1 MPTMDSQRSGAAFS
15 RKAGSAN
22 AMQRV
27 LILGGTAEARELAQK
42 LAGRDDFAVTL
53 SLAGRTAAPAPQGVP
68 VRVGG
73 FGGSKGLAKYLAAE
87 RINVLIDA
95 THPYAATMSDS
106 AARAVQLIDVRLL
119 ALRRPAW
126 VAVEGDRWTEVADA
140 QHAVSALG
148 QEPRHVFLTLG
159 RQELGPFRQAPQHH
173 YLIRSVDPVSPPLA
187 VPHATYM
194 TARGPFTEADDLALL
209 KEHGIDVIVSKNS
222 GGPATYSKIAAA
234 RTLGIEVVMI
244 TRPQLPE
251 MPSVDTVDAVMEWLD
266 HTDAS

>member
-1 MPTMDSQRSGAAFS
+1 
-15 RKAGSAN
+15 
-22 AMQRV
+22 MQRI
-27 LILGGTAEARELAQK
+27 LILGGTAEARQLAQE
-42 LAGRDDFAVTL
+42 LAGREDFTVTL

-119 ALRRPAW
+119 ALRRPPW
-126 VAVEGDRWTEVADA
+126 VAVKGDRWIEVADA
-140 QHAVSALG
+140 QHAVTALG
-148 QEPRHVFLTLG
+148 QDPRHVFLTLG

-173 YLIRSVDPVSPPLA
+173 YLIRSVDPLSPPLA
-187 VPHATYM
+187 VPHATYL

-209 KEHGIDVIVSKNS
+209 KEHSINAVVSKNS

-234 RTLGIEVVMI
+234 RALGIEVIMI

-251 MPSVDTVDAVMEWLD
+251 MPSVDTVEAVLDWLV
-266 HTDAS
+266 HAETS

>member
-1 MPTMDSQRSGAAFS
+1 M
-15 RKAGSAN
+15 
-22 AMQRV
+22 
-27 LILGGTAEARELAQK
+27 
-42 LAGRDDFAVTL
+42 TL

-119 ALRRPAW
+119 ALRRPPW
-126 VAVEGDRWTEVADA
+126 VAVKGDRWIEVADA
-140 QHAVSALG
+140 QHAVTALG
-148 QEPRHVFLTLG
+148 QDPRHVFLTLG

-173 YLIRSVDPVSPPLA
+173 YLIRSVDPISPPLA
-187 VPHATYM
+187 VPHATYL

-209 KEHGIDVIVSKNS
+209 KEHSINAVVSKNS

-234 RTLGIEVVMI
+234 RALGIEVIMI

-251 MPSVDTVDAVMEWLD
+251 MPSVDTVEAVLDWLV
-266 HTDAS
+266 HAETS

>member
-1 MPTMDSQRSGAAFS
+1 M
-15 RKAGSAN
+15 
-22 AMQRV
+22 
-27 LILGGTAEARELAQK
+27 
-42 LAGRDDFAVTL
+42 TL

-119 ALRRPAW
+119 ALRRPPWA
-126 VAVEGDRWTEVADA
+126 AVKGDRWIEVADA
-140 QHAVSALG
+140 QHAVTALG
-148 QEPRHVFLTLG
+148 QDPRHVFLTLG

-173 YLIRSVDPVSPPLA
+173 YLIRSVDPISPPLA
-187 VPHATYM
+187 VPHATYL

-209 KEHGIDVIVSKNS
+209 KEHSIDAVVSKNS

-234 RTLGIEVVMI
+234 RALGIEVIMI

-251 MPSVDTVDAVMEWLD
+251 MPSVDTVEAVLDWLV
-266 HTDAS
+266 HAETS

>member
-1 MPTMDSQRSGAAFS
+1 
-15 RKAGSAN
+15 
-22 AMQRV
+22 MQRV

-126 VAVEGDRWTEVADA
+126 VAVEGDRWIEVADA

-187 VPHATYM
+187 VPHATYV

-209 KEHGIDVIVSKNS
+209 KEHGIDVVVSKNS

-244 TRPQLPE
+244 TRPELPE
-251 MPSVDTVDAVMEWLD
+251 MASVDTVDAVMEWLD
-266 HTDAS
+266 HADAS

>member
-1 MPTMDSQRSGAAFS
+1 
-15 RKAGSAN
+15 
-22 AMQRV
+22 MQRI
-27 LILGGTAEARELAQK
+27 LILGGTAEARQLAQE
-42 LAGRDDFAVTL
+42 LAGREDFTVTL

-119 ALRRPAW
+119 ALRRPPW
-126 VAVEGDRWTEVADA
+126 VAVAGDRWTEVADA
-140 QHAVSALG
+140 QHAVTALG
-148 QEPRHVFLTLG
+148 QDPQHVFLTLG

-173 YLIRSVDPVSPPLA
+173 YLIRSVDPISPPLA
-187 VPHATYM
+187 VPHATYL

-209 KEHGIDVIVSKNS
+209 KEHSIDAVVSKNS

-234 RTLGIEVVMI
+234 RALGIEVIMI

-251 MPSVDTVDAVMEWLD
+251 MPSVDTIEAVLDWLA
-266 HTDAS
+266 HAETS

>member
-1 MPTMDSQRSGAAFS
+1 
-15 RKAGSAN
+15 
-22 AMQRV
+22 
-27 LILGGTAEARELAQK
+27 
-42 LAGRDDFAVTL
+42 VTL

-119 ALRRPAW
+119 ALRRPPWA
-126 VAVEGDRWTEVADA
+126 AVKGDRWIEVADA
-140 QHAVSALG
+140 QHAVTALG
-148 QEPRHVFLTLG
+148 QDPRHVFLTLG

-173 YLIRSVDPVSPPLA
+173 YLIRSVDPISPPLA
-187 VPHATYM
+187 VPHATYL

-209 KEHGIDVIVSKNS
+209 KEHSIDAVVSKNS

-234 RTLGIEVVMI
+234 RALGIEVIMI
-244 TRPQLPE
+244 TRPELPE
-251 MPSVDTVDAVMEWLD
+251 MPSVDSVEAVLDWLA
-266 HTDAS
+266 HAETS

>member
-1 MPTMDSQRSGAAFS
+1 M
-15 RKAGSAN
+15 
-22 AMQRV
+22 
-27 LILGGTAEARELAQK
+27 
-42 LAGRDDFAVTL
+42 TL

-119 ALRRPAW
+119 ALRRPPW
-126 VAVEGDRWTEVADA
+126 VADKGERWIEVADA
-140 QHAVSALG
+140 QHAVTALG
-148 QEPRHVFLTLG
+148 QDPRHVFLTLG

-173 YLIRSVDPVSPPLA
+173 YLIRSVDPISPPLA
-187 VPHATYM
+187 VPHATYL

-209 KEHGIDVIVSKNS
+209 KEHSIDAVVSKNS

-234 RTLGIEVVMI
+234 RALGIEVIMI
-244 TRPQLPE
+244 TRPELPE
-251 MPSVDTVDAVMEWLD
+251 MPSVDSVEAVLDWLA
-266 HTDAS
+266 HAETS